1 MFTRPV
7 TLIALL
13 VVLLSTRA
21 TSAADSTSAQ
31 VHVTATIVST
41 ATAEVDG
48 AWART
53 TGPIDAAVGV
63 VRSDTTEWIDVP
75 PDAWTQVLFNGEL
88 RASPVRYAD
97 SMPLRRLR

>member
-7 TLIALL
+7 TVVALL
-13 VVLLSTRA
+13 MVLLSTQS
-21 TSAADSTSAQ
+21 TSAADSASAQ

-48 AWART
+48 DWART

-63 VRSDTTEWIDVP
+63 IRSDTDEWIDVP
-75 PDAWTQVLFNGEL
+75 PDAWTQVLFDGEL
-88 RASPVRYAD
+88 RESPVRYAD
-97 SMPLRRLR
+97 STPLRRLR